1 MKIKLFTHTDFDGIS
16 CGILGILAFGKE
28 SIDIEYCDYSNINE
42 QVENFYIGSEKNK
55 YDIIFITDI
64 SVNND
69 VATIIDYYKDEKYYP
84 KTVLLDHH
92 PTALE
97 LNKYDWAKVE
107 AMLNDKEK
115 TSGTRMF
122 YDWLLNS
129 NILKIAIS
137 DDILKNVK
145 DFVEIVRKYDVWQW
159 KAENDLIPKQWND
172 LFYIMGRN
180 EFIESIIYR
189 LKMYNIFGF
198 CDFDLKLLKY
208 KQRDIDSYIESKNK
222 QIIVKN
228 ILGHKAGIIF
238 GEQYCSELGNKLCEL
253 HPELDFIVIIDMS
266 SAISYRSIGDK
277 LDLGNDVAKVYG
289 GGGHMNAAGNP
300 INNDIRNKVLSLLFN
315 K

>member
-16 CGILGILAFGKE
+16 CGILGILVFGKE
-28 SIDIEYCDYSNINE
+28 NIDIEYCDYGNINE
-42 QVENFYIGSEKNK
+42 QVENFYIGSGKNK
-55 YDIIFITDI
+55 YDMIFITDI
-64 SVNND
+64 SVNSD

-84 KTVLLDHH
+84 KIVLLDHH

-97 LNKYDWAKVE
+97 LNEYDWAKVKI
-107 AMLNDKEK
+107 MLNDKEK

-122 YDWLLNS
+122 YDWLLNN

-159 KAENDLIPKQWND
+159 KAENDLVPKQWND

-189 LKMYNIFGF
+189 LKMYDTFGF
-198 CDFDLKLLKY
+198 CDFDLKLLQY

-222 QIIVKN
+222 QIIEKD
-228 ILGHKAGIIF
+228 ILGYTAGVVF
-238 GEQYCSELGNKLCEL
+238 GEQYCSELGNRLCEL
-253 HPELDFIVIIDMS
+253 HPELNFIVIIDIS
-266 SAISYRSIGDK
+266 KAISYRSIGDK
-277 LDLGNDVAKVYG
+277 IDLGNDVAKVYG
-289 GGGHMNAAGNP
+289 GGGHFNVAENP
-300 INNDIRNKVLSLLFN
+300 ISDDIRNKVINLLFD
-315 K
+315 